1 MPSSSWAASVA
12 CLTAAGTAVV
22 AWIWLRSP
30 HANRAEILKA
40 LRDLREECKAVYAE
54 AAATVHETEG
64 PASQGNSDEGSDLS
78 QVLDQPLLLQHSLRS
93 VTERAA
99 KGLGGNW
106 LADDFETAVQSY
118 ADEQFVR
125 EDLAEL
131 QREHQKALRGDLLP
145 AVLDRDQ
152 GALFWESERLL
163 PVLKELCAHRLRAL
177 EGLLG
182 EAKARACLGPRLLER
197 LEQAEEDFWAEAEAS
212 ESSESRL
219 RGRSCF
225 GPAFL
230 FLALAAEH
238 GGLDGF
244 GFRQSCEELEREL
257 DAQLD
262 ARLHVLQSNTAACGT
277 RTP

>member
-1 MPSSSWAASVA
+1 M
-12 CLTAAGTAVV
+12 V

-54 AAATVHETEG
+54 TAATVHETEG
-64 PASQGNSDEGSDLS
+64 SASQGNSDEGSDLS

-118 ADEQFVR
+118 ADEQLVR

-131 QREHQKALRGDLLP
+131 QREHLKALRGDLLP
-145 AVLDRDQ
+145 AVLDRDDQ
-152 GALFWESERLL
+152 GAFFWESEHLL

-182 EAKARACLGPRLLER
+182 EAKARACLGPRMLER
-197 LEQAEEDFWAEAEAS
+197 CQQAEDDFWTSCAALPAVSS
-212 ESSESRL
+212 EESRL
-219 RGRSCF
+219 RRSF
-225 GPAFL
+225 GPAVAQRSL
-230 FLALAAEH
+230 T
-238 GGLDGF
+238 DN
-244 GFRQSCEELEREL
+244 GFRASCDELELE
-257 DAQLD
+257 LD
-262 ARLHVLQSNTAACGT
+262 ARLYVLQSTNTAAACGT
-277 RTP
+277 P